1 MTRERSRAAQNAR
14 GRAWGHS
21 PVLDTWL
28 GQDSDAV
35 HAAAGAGAN
44 GSAAE
49 RVVADRGAMALP
61 DPLVSDTRWVGVKH
75 GVELVGGTHRPVTQS
90 GGERGSTRGRPTGGP
105 GVGVLVSFPPMDG
118 AGRHTGGAHE
128 TGEKGCRAVVGARH
142 ADAGPPWTS
151 TSEGRRRERG
161 ERGLT
166 TKVRL
171 HIFIKMFVIFACF
184 GCVVINHQKGGDCK
198 DFGV

>member
-90 GGERGSTRGRPTGGP
+90 GGERGSALTRGTRGSTGQWP
-105 GVGVLVSFPPMDG
+105 
-118 AGRHTGGAHE
+118 HE
-128 TGEKGCRAVVGARH
+128 GEEKGG
-142 ADAGPPWTS
+142 
-151 TSEGRRRERG
+151 EG
-161 ERGLT
+161 
-166 TKVRL
+166 
-171 HIFIKMFVIFACF
+171 
-184 GCVVINHQKGGDCK
+184 
-198 DFGV
+198 